1 MKTVFCFIA
10 LICVTAW
17 SADAPVP
24 QRSKAEMLKL
34 VETEGATTPPWFAA
48 QKVNY
53 PPTLLIHWER
63 PKDKE
68 PWTPSKYLG
77 QYIWSVIN
85 ENPGRWKEGLRFLY
99 FVLEQNKDN
108 KENFVTTQKAI
119 ARHYQNLLNDPL
131 RAAYWWRQAGVE
143 TDPDDALP
151 LGICY
156 AKLGCRELARK
167 IAEDAG
173 EDTSRHG
180 YVIKLW
186 ADIGEYD
193 KALKIAE
200 IKAEKDDMDV
210 AYLMAGETCR
220 LKGDIQGAIG
230 YYEKALKADAKKSGR
245 DNKQTLARAQASLD
259 ALKLY
264 DAFDLKKIPDGSY
277 SADSYGYS
285 GQVYVTATV
294 KGNKITDVKVTKHTE
309 KQFYGSLTE
318 TPAKIIAKQTV
329 KGIDTFASATITSE
343 AIINA
348 AAKALGKGAQGK

>member
-1 MKTVFCFIA
+1 MKRILAITVLIGIA
-10 LICVTAW
+10 AW

-24 QRSKAEMLKL
+24 ARTKAETLKL
-34 VETEGATTPPWFAA
+34 VESEGATTPAWFAA
-48 QKVNY
+48 QKLNY
-53 PPTLLIHWER
+53 PQTLLIHWER

-99 FVLEQNKDN
+99 FVLEQNKDS
-108 KENFVTTQKAI
+108 KENLVTTQKAI
-119 ARHYQNLLNDPL
+119 ARHYQNLLNDPV

-143 TDPDDALP
+143 ADPDDALP

-156 AKLGCRELARK
+156 AKLGCRELAQK
-167 IAEDAG
+167 IAEEAG
-173 EDTSRHG
+173 EDVTRHG
-180 YVIKLW
+180 DVIKLW

-193 KALKIAE
+193 KALKIAAV
-200 IKAEKDDMDV
+200 KAEKDDVDV

-220 LKGDIQGAIG
+220 LKGDIQGAIAF
-230 YYEKALKADAKKSGR
+230 YEKALKADPKKSGR
-245 DNKQTLARAQASLD
+245 DNKQTVSRAQASLD

-264 DAFDLKKIPDGSY
+264 DAFDLKKIPDGTY
-277 SADSYGYS
+277 TADSYGYS

-294 KGNKITDVKVTKHTE
+294 KGSKIADVKVSKHTE
-309 KQFYGSLTE
+309 KQYYGSLTE

-343 AIINA
+343 AIVNA
-348 AAKALGKGAQGK
+348 TAKALAKGAEGK